1 MVRNVNHKEFMT
13 CWCYE
18 WRTLCVSYFFRAL
31 MHLPHNRE
39 FGCEGFQCIFFM
51 PRLCTNTAWSRHSNP
66 YKRLQVVSYHIQKS
80 IRYPWPYLSKIYARH
95 NCTKKVGP
103 SDKFHS
109 NTVFCICDQ
118 IGCFFLLHI
127 WYNHMLIPSASRH
140 SQSYLPPKLQNASE
154 KKIVWTWNLPW
165 KGGDAPGATLNM
177 SVQVLINFH
186 FVEKKHYIIKM
197 FLLLMLPCPLRHL
210 DVVEVYCVPCA
221 PYFVAFVS
229 VRSYKSG

>member
-1 MVRNVNHKEFMT
+1 M
-13 CWCYE
+13 
-18 WRTLCVSYFFRAL
+18 YFFHAKAL
-31 MHLPHNRE
+31 HQYCLKSP
-39 FGCEGFQCIFFM
+39 FK
-51 PRLCTNTAWSRHSNP
+51 P
-66 YKRLQVVSYHIQKS
+66 LQEVASCFL
-80 IRYPWPYLSKIYARH
+80 PYLKIYTLPLTIFIKDLWH